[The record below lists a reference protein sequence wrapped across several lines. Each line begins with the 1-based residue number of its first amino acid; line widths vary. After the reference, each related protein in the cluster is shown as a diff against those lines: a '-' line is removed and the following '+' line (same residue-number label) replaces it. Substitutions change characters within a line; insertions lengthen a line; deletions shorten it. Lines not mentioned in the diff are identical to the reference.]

1 MNKRTEKDRIAKM
14 RQDHHDALEKLALI
28 INPLHPITGND
39 THEST
44 KKTGLQLWRQLKRI
58 ENKAHKAATDYC
70 NGKIT
75 CDQMEVAEAHAAQ
88 AVEKVFGKL
97 PHGFFVNSDPRGYAL
112 KLEPF
117 QHEDGKGKT
126 RLAFPDLRLDSDWGS
141 NQILAPEVSE

>member
-1 MNKRTEKDRIAKM
+1 MNKRTEKDRIAKI
-14 RQDHHDALEKLALI
+14 RQTHHDALEKLALI
-28 INPLHPITGND
+28 INPLHPITGKD

-70 NGKIT
+70 NGVISY
-75 CDQMEVAEAHAAQ
+75 DALQVAEAHAAQ
-88 AVEKVFGKL
+88 GVEKVFGKL
-97 PHGFFVNSDPRGYAL
+97 PHGFFVNSDARGYAL